1 MAKKS
6 PNKKPAAASETSDSI
21 AEQTAAFLKSGGA
34 IEQIASGTSG
44 QSVVTGKKHITLGK
58 KN

>member
-1 MAKKS
+1 MAKKT
-6 PNKKPAAASETSDSI
+6 PAKKPAAAAETSDSI
-21 AEQTAAFLKSGGA
+21 AEQTAAFLKGGGQ